1 MHEGSLINEIY
12 IGNPRHILY
21 LYETHHSI
29 ITSFNMHRLLL
40 IQIQYRRKAEADTVV
55 VEGVGGLVSVGTSD
69 FMEHMAE

>member
-1 MHEGSLINEIY
+1 MKFISVT
-12 IGNPRHILY
+12 RDILY

-55 VEGVGGLVSVGTSD
+55 VEGVGGLVSVGNSD

>member
-1 MHEGSLINEIY
+1 
-12 IGNPRHILY
+12 
-21 LYETHHSI
+21 
-29 ITSFNMHRLLL
+29 MHRLLL